1 MSRSPKSLAPLVLIA
16 STLALAAAPRAAAE
30 EPADFGALIR
40 EKSPALVT
48 IRFVLSVKM
57 GGMMS
62 SMGDSENEQEI
73 TGVLIEP
80 DGLVLCSNTQ
90 LSGMAGM
97 MRRMLGSMGEISATP
112 TDLKLLIGDD
122 TEGAE
127 AELVARDTD
136 LDLAWIKLKS
146 PPAAALPF
154 IDLSNSTTA
163 RLGSPVYALKRMG
176 KYFDR
181 AVVLSEARLAGSTRK
196 PRELFVPS
204 SALGAMGLPVYAAD
218 GKVVGVSVLQMPEPE
233 GDDGN
238 PMRMLSSLGSMEEM
252 MTGMILPAQEV
263 VKATRRAKESAQDR
277 GSAPAGDGATSEPA
291 SDKPAA
297 SGPARP

>member
-1 MSRSPKSLAPLVLIA
+1 MARSPKPLARLLLVGSML
-16 STLALAAAPRAAAE
+16 TLAAAPRAAAE
-30 EPADFGALIR
+30 DAADFAALLR

-48 IRFVLSVKM
+48 IKFVLNVKM

-62 SMGDSENEQEI
+62 SMGESENEQEI

-136 LDLAWIKLKS
+136 LDLAWIRLKS
-146 PPAAALPF
+146 PPPSPLRCVNLADSKDAAL
-154 IDLSNSTTA
+154 
-163 RLGSPVYALKRMG
+163 GMPVYALKRMG

-181 AVVLSEARLAGSTRK
+181 VVVLSEARVAGMTHK
-196 PRELFVPS
+196 PRNLMVPS

-233 GDDGN
+233 GGDGN

-263 VKATRRAKESAQDR
+263 AKATRRAKESAENR
-277 GSAPAGDGATSEPA
+277 GSAPAGDSATREPE

-297 SGPARP
+297 SGPAKP